1 MAANATDHRAH
12 KTRAQILDAFARL
25 LTERAYDELT
35 VQDVLDRAQVGRT
48 TFYGHFRSKE
58 ELLRCSLDRLKGGL
72 AEAGRQRKLDA
83 SDQPVRLAFALPFIQ
98 HVTSHG
104 AVYQSFVGR
113 DSFVVL
119 ERYMRRMLSDLVRDD
134 LLATAMQPPTQTMEV
149 AVQHVVGG
157 LWSVVI
163 WWLERRV
170 AMPADEL
177 HAMFE
182 RLSLP
187 GLDVLADARASSLSR

>member
-1 MAANATDHRAH
+1 MTESATDRRAH
-12 KTRAQILDAFARL
+12 KSRNLILDAFARW

-35 VQDVLDRAQVGRT
+35 VQDVLDRAHVGRT

-58 ELLRCSLDRLKGGL
+58 ELLRCSLDRLKLGL
-72 AEAGRQRKLDA
+72 AEAGRQRQLDA
-83 SDQPVRLAFALPFIQ
+83 GNQPVRLAFALPFIR
-98 HVTSHG
+98 HVASHG

-134 LLATAMQPPTQTMEV
+134 LRATAPQQPSQTMEV

-163 WWLERRV
+163 WWVEHRV

-177 HAMFE
+177 HALFE
-182 RLSLP
+182 RLSLE
-187 GLDVLADARASSLSR
+187 GLDELVGTRASGPPS